1 MNKLTQNEIA
11 EAEVEYL
18 KWQKLYN
25 ETGDSDILWFRME
38 PYLRTTTES
47 TLKKLAKNH
56 QILYFEEK
64 VDKVVDT
71 LLARYVKDIKYGKD
85 LPKTMIHWAC
95 VGVLFSEESKSLDA
109 EKKYQAM
116 LKEQMYDEM
125 YREGE
130 DFE

>member
-85 LPKTMIHWAC
+85 LPKTMVHWAC